1 MAKLMFKWA
10 YFNLLLKG
18 VWLGPPDLM
27 QKQVLDAAGLIE
39 VPEGLPG
46 DVLSLLMVFDLFSAY
61 FDMHSHTPFYSLV
74 TGLSLGITHQR

>member
-27 QKQVLDAAGLIE
+27 Q
-39 VPEGLPG
+39 EGKIK
-46 DVLSLLMVFDLFSAY
+46 S
-61 FDMHSHTPFYSLV
+61 
-74 TGLSLGITHQR
+74 R